1 MPPTTLRELIESNV
15 RLADA
20 TIGQTHAINREAAA
34 LERLVP
40 QFEGLRHDISDIK
53 DKLELD
59 GAKLDLQ
66 IGRVGTDLALLLDNV
81 KRAQGDVRDLQRDVT
96 NSHLRL
102 PAVPVDNR
110 SAAEKMIDRF
120 ESMSTAT
127 KLWVLALVMV
137 IVVGFGLHLILA
149 AFGIGG

>member
-1 MPPTTLRELIESNV
+1 MPPITLRELIESNQ

-20 TIGQTHAINREAAA
+20 TVGQTHAVNRTASA

-40 QFEGLRHDISDIK
+40 QFEGLRHDIADIK

-59 GAKLDLQ
+59 AAKLDLQ

-81 KRAQGDVRDLQRDVT
+81 RRAQGDVRELQRDVT

-102 PAVPVDNR
+102 PTVPVDNR
-110 SAAEKMIDRF
+110 SAAERMIAQF
-120 ESMSTAT
+120 EKLSTST
-127 KLWVLALVMV
+127 KLWILALVLV

-149 AFGIGG
+149 ALGIGG